1 MTVRG
6 EMTDRELLRA
16 YAESGDGESLSAFL
30 MRYQHSL
37 VRFAR
42 RLLGDPDAAQDVV
55 QETFIQV
62 ARYPRRLLDVASC
75 HNWLLKVA
83 RNLGISRI
91 RKDSRA
97 RRHAEAA
104 RDRLAAD
111 AAARQEAAAARLE
124 AEELREKVRG
134 EIDRLKP
141 RYREVLLLK
150 VQEEKTYREIAEIT
164 GLSVTNVGYLLHRAM
179 KELSIRL
186 NHSREVT

>member
-16 YAESGDGESLSAFL
+16 YADAGDAESLGTFVK
-30 MRYQHSL
+30 RYQTSL
-37 VRFAR
+37 VRFAG
-42 RLLGDPDAAQDVV
+42 RLLRDPDAAQDVV

-62 ARYPRRLLDVASC
+62 ARYPKRLLDVKSC
-75 HNWLLKVA
+75 HNWLLRVT
-83 RNLGISRI
+83 RNIGVSRI
-91 RKDSRA
+91 RKDARA
-97 RRHAEAA
+97 RRHTEIL
-104 RDRLAAD
+104 RSRLAENAAKQAD
-111 AAARQEAAAARLE
+111 AVSEALE
-124 AEELREKVRG
+124 AEERRSRVRA

-150 VQEEKTYREIAEIT
+150 VQEEKSYREIAEIT

-186 NHSREVT
+186 KDSRGVI